1 MFTLREQIKLLNMN
15 QGQYIAIA
23 LENLEKKT
31 GITGKW
37 RSKGQVGLDGILDL
51 FINKERFSLNV
62 LVKNELRNY
71 QLPTIIDASIN
82 NFPLLL
88 IANHIFPKI
97 KDELRRHNIPYL
109 ETNGNIYLQHHGS
122 FLWIEH
128 QNTTTRNI
136 QKSNRVFTKTGLN
149 VLLHFLL
156 NEEDINLPYRE
167 LAAKT
172 NVALGNVNNVI
183 HGLMDLGYLIKLD
196 SKQFKMINKK
206 ELLEKWMT
214 NYADKLKP
222 SLKIGQFRF
231 LKNDFL
237 DWKSLH
243 LKNNKTWWGGEAAG
257 DLLTDFLRPEN
268 LTLYTTETRSE
279 LIKNYQLIP
288 DEQGNIEVYQKC
300 WYNNELNANTVPPL
314 LVYADLM
321 NEGDRRSVETAK
333 KIYHEYLQNRF

>member
-1 MFTLREQIKLLNMN
+1 MN
-15 QGQYIAIA
+15 QHHHIAIA
-23 LENLEKKT
+23 LENLEKST
-31 GITGKW
+31 GIKGKW
-37 RSKGQVGLDGILDL
+37 KPSKQLTLDGTLELIV
-51 FINKERFSLNV
+51 NKQRFSLNV

-71 QLPTIIDASIN
+71 QLSAIIEESKKN
-82 NFPLLL
+82 NPMLL

-97 KDELRRHNIPYL
+97 KEALRTHNIQYL
-109 ETNGNIYLQHHGS
+109 ETNGNIYLKHNGS
-122 FLWIEH
+122 ILWIDNH
-128 QNTTTRNI
+128 KPVKSI
-136 QKSNRVFTKTGLN
+136 KQKGNRAFTKTGLK

-167 LAAKT
+167 LAANT
-172 NVALGNVNNVI
+172 NVALGNINNII
-183 HGLMDLGYLIKLD
+183 HGLLDMGYLARLDRNQYKL
-196 SKQFKMINKK
+196 INKK

-214 NYADKLKP
+214 AYADKLKP

-231 LKNDFL
+231 LNNDFL

-243 LKNNKTWWGGEAAG
+243 LKKNKTWWGGEAAG

-279 LIKNYQLIP
+279 LIKNYRLFP
-288 DEQGNIEVYQKC
+288 DEQGNINVYQKY
-300 WYNNELNANTVPPL
+300 WYNDELNTNTVPPL

-333 KIYHEYLQNRF
+333 KIYHEYLQDRF